1 MCAILAHSWGRVK
14 GSRQIYSDVT
24 GWEGC
29 HWLQD
34 QGDGA
39 HSSASGKKG
48 LFNTSV
54 WTFTQ
59 THFCVQHLWPRFC
72 PICHSVLFHFIP
84 SPSTVWRKQYCVFKI
99 WLFCYYQIQLDYGQ
113 KVRPLK
119 VFSLRI
125 LKFCIDLFKCHVFCV
140 SQKPSLGKAI
150 TNLFVM
156 DWSLQIV
163 LKGYDHFNMC
173 SLYY

>member
-1 MCAILAHSWGRVK
+1 MPYWPTLEGESKEVGRYIVTLLAEKDATDYKIRVMELTAPHRVRKVFSIPLCEHSHKHISV
-14 GSRQIYSDVT
+14 YSTCGPD
-24 GWEGC
+24 
-29 HWLQD
+29 
-34 QGDGA
+34 
-39 HSSASGKKG
+39 
-48 LFNTSV
+48 SV
-54 WTFTQ
+54 
-59 THFCVQHLWPRFC
+59 
-72 PICHSVLFHFIP
+72 PICHSVPLHFIP
-84 SPSTVWRKQYCVFKI
+84 SPSTVWRKQYCVFKM

-125 LKFCIDLFKCHVFCV
+125 LKFCIDLFKCHIFCV